1 MLTCIQFGA
10 NMEISKEQFFTNAA
24 NLGIANDQAKALWT
38 SFETN
43 ESKASSFSKLLF
55 YFGALIIISA
65 MTWFM
70 NLSWQW
76 FGGGG
81 IFLIA
86 IAYALLFTFL
96 GAKLWKKAELKIP
109 AGLFITIAVCMVP
122 LAIYGLQEY
131 FNLWPTGDAENYKDF
146 YYLIKGNWIF
156 MEIGTILAG
165 LIAIRYFPFPFLT
178 APIFFAAWF
187 LTMDIIPLLIGE
199 ESQSRQREW
208 ISLLFGLGLL
218 LIAYLID
225 RKKLREDYAFWGYF
239 FGTFIFWGSISS
251 LIWNTSEPVFFIYLL
266 INILL
271 MALSILLK
279 RKVLMVFG
287 AIGTFLYFSHL
298 AYDIFQ
304 NSMLFPFILSFIGLL
319 IIYLGVLYQKNIAWI
334 EKAILEKMP
343 DSIKHLL
350 P

>member
-1 MLTCIQFGA
+1 
-10 NMEISKEQFFTNAA
+10 MEVSKEQFLSKAA
-24 NLGIANDQAKALWT
+24 ALGIAKDQAEALWI
-38 SFETN
+38 SLEQS

-55 YFGALIIISA
+55 YFGAMIIISA

-86 IAYALLFTFL
+86 VAYALLFTFL
-96 GAKLWKKAELKIP
+96 GAKLWEKADLKIP

-122 LAIYGLQEY
+122 LAIYGLQMH
-131 FNLWPTGDAENYKDF
+131 FNLWPSGDPENYKDF

-156 MEIGTILAG
+156 MEIGTIIAG
-165 LIAIRYFPFPFLT
+165 LIALKYFPFPFLT

-187 LTMDIIPLLIGE
+187 LTMDVMPLLLGE
-199 ESQSRQREW
+199 ERIEQREW
-208 ISLLFGLGLL
+208 ISMFFGLGLL
-218 LIAYLID
+218 FIAYFID

-239 FGTFIFWGSISS
+239 FGALIFWGSLSS
-251 LIWNTSEPVFFIYLL
+251 LIWDKNEIVFFIYLL
-266 INILL
+266 INFIL

-287 AIGTFLYFSHL
+287 ALGTFLYFSHL

-304 NSMLFPFILSFIGLL
+304 DSMLFPFVLSFIGLL

-334 EKAILEKMP
+334 EKAMLEKMP
-343 DSIKHLL
+343 DSIRRLL